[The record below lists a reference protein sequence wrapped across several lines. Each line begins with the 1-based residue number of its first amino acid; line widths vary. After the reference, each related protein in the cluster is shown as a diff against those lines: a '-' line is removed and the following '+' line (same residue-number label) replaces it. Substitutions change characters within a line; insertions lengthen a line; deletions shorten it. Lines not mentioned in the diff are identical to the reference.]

1 MCDRLQC
8 LNHLAELG
16 VSLALSLI
24 MASRQRL
31 IFNLNMAV
39 FIGDGSNNT
48 LPGTA
53 ENDVIFGL
61 TGNDRLLGNQGNDFV
76 FGGQGE
82 DIVYGGQGNDGVFG
96 DRGNDILY
104 GDLGENTLTG
114 GSGRDVFV
122 IQSANTV
129 ATEQLITDFVDGE
142 DVLGLSGL
150 AFTNIRISSDGNST
164 LIQESI
170 TGQIL
175 ARLPGINASQITQAD
190 FTQSLTPIPSSPT
203 ATTLVNGIASGD
215 TDQTSTILWA
225 GSTALGEV
233 SFEYGTDAS
242 FNTILGMLSATVID
256 PNVPVKAGLA
266 GLTPG
271 TQYYYRV
278 TDALGDRQIGQF
290 RTPNSP
296 GTREGLRFGVSGD
309 LKGELAPFVSIGNAD
324 DRNLD
329 FFVQMGDTIEADSES
344 PALPGITQAK
354 TLEQFR
360 AKHNEVYSP
369 RFDFNPWKD
378 LRATTSVYAT
388 WDDHDVT
395 NDFAGGATP
404 ADSPQKQNLF
414 GTSSSGFVN
423 KTSAFNSALQAF
435 QDYFPL
441 REDQFYGNTGDALTT
456 NRRKLYR
463 YNTFGSDA
471 ATFVL
476 DVRSFR
482 DAPLPFVSESAS
494 QEQLNQQ
501 LTDAFARDRTM
512 LGAAQLEQF
521 KADLLAAEQSGV
533 TWKFVMSTVPMQHF
547 GIPVMGERWEGYA
560 AERAD
565 LLNFIE
571 QNQIK
576 NVVFITGD
584 FHGSVVNN
592 VTNQQGPGQPVTP
605 TGVFDVMIGPVGIEL
620 TVPFLPEPFNQTF
633 AAPFGPATVG
643 FTPESLLEQQGKT
656 QAQYLALGDNRA
668 ARDQFVREVVD
679 FRTQGLLGYDP
690 IGLEGSP
697 INAQL
702 LQGEYLATHTYGWSE
717 FEIAPET
724 GQLTVTTYGVPP
736 YTQTDLLANPNA
748 ILTPPPEIVSQ
759 FQVTPV

>member
-1 MCDRLQC
+1 MHEIMAILIGDAT
-8 LNHLAELG
+8 NN
-16 VSLALSLI
+16 ALSGTFDNDLI
-24 MASRQRL
+24 
-31 IFNLNMAV
+31 I
-39 FIGDGSNNT
+39 
-48 LPGTA
+48 
-53 ENDVIFGL
+53 GL
-61 TGNDRLLGNQGNDFV
+61 TGNDQLLGLGGNDTLTGNQDRDFLQGNQGNDLL

-82 DIVYGGQGNDGVFG
+82 DVVRGGQGNDLLSG

-104 GDLGENTLTG
+104 GDLGNNTLTG
-114 GSGRDVFV
+114 GAGRDLFV
-122 IQSANTV
+122 IQSANTT
-129 ATEQLITDFVDGE
+129 AEQLITDFVDGE
-142 DVLGLSGL
+142 DNFGLDKL
-150 AFTNIRISSDGNST
+150 TFTEITITSEGNNT
-164 LIQESI
+164 LIQQSA
-170 TGQIL
+170 TGRIL
-175 ARLPGINASQITQAD
+175 ARLPGVNPSQITQAD
-190 FTQSLTPIPSSPT
+190 FTTSLTPLPSSPE
-203 ATTLVNGIASGD
+203 ATTLVNGVASGD
-215 TDQTSTILWA
+215 TNQTSTILWA
-225 GSTALGEV
+225 GSTAVGPV
-233 SFEYGTDAS
+233 TFEYSTDAS
-242 FNTILGMLSATVID
+242 FNTILGTLKATVID
-256 PNVPVKAGLA
+256 PSVPVKAGLA

-271 TQYYYRV
+271 TPYYYRV
-278 TDALGDRQIGQF
+278 TDAQGDTAIGQF
-290 RTPNSP
+290 RTPNPP
-296 GTREGLRFGVSGD
+296 GTRQGLRFGVSGD
-309 LKGELAPFVSIGNAD
+309 LKGELAPFVSLQNAD
-324 DRNLD
+324 ERNLD
-329 FFVQMGDTIEADSES
+329 FFVQMGDMIEADSES

-369 RFDFNPWKD
+369 RFGLNTWKD
-378 LRATTSVYAT
+378 LRATTSIYAT

-414 GTSSSGFVN
+414 GSATTGFVN
-423 KTSAFNSALQAF
+423 QTPAFHQALQAF

-441 REDQFYGNTGDALTT
+441 REDQFYGNTGDARTT

-463 YNTFGSDA
+463 SNTFGSDA

-476 DVRSFR
+476 DLRSFR
-482 DAPLPFVSESAS
+482 DAPLPFVAENAP
-494 QEQLNQQ
+494 QERLNQQ
-501 LTDAFARDRTM
+501 LTDAFAPNRTM
-512 LGAAQLEQF
+512 LGAAQLAEL
-521 KADLLAAEQSGV
+521 KADLLAAEQSGI
-533 TWKFVMSTVPMQHF
+533 TWKFIMSTVPMQHF
-547 GIPVMGERWEGYA
+547 GVAVMGERWEGYA

-620 TVPFLPEPFNQTF
+620 TVPFLPAPFNQTF

-643 FTPESLLEQQGKT
+643 FTPTSLLAQQGKT
-656 QAQYLALGDNRA
+656 QAQYLALGDDRA
-668 ARDQFVREVVD
+668 AKDQFVREVLD

-690 IGLEGSP
+690 MGLEGSP

-717 FEIAPET
+717 FEIAPGT

-736 YTQTDLLANPNA
+736 YTQAELLANPNP
-748 ILTPPPEIVSQ
+748 ILTAQPEIVSQ
-759 FQVTPV
+759 FQVTPL